1 MNILLSFN
9 LDKYKGDFNLPE
21 FHVYPDFDQLVFEND
36 TIEYFCYTTWMESS
50 RISWLLN
57 GQKILPNKNVKITI
71 SVDYRAGSLSS
82 KLVIKRCVQDLKL
95 IDVLFSLNCHFT

>member
-1 MNILLSFN
+1 M
-9 LDKYKGDFNLPE
+9 PE

-82 KLVIKRCVQDLKL
+82 KLVIKRWVQDLKS